1 MCVLCVL
8 LCCLVLE
15 EADDWIG
22 VLLDEHNRR
31 REGKGVGVL
40 CYKLDCRL

>member
-15 EADDWIG
+15 EADDWIE
-22 VLLDEHNRR
+22 VLLDEPTRR
-31 REGKGVGVL
+31 REGKGVGGTVL
-40 CYKLDCRL
+40 